1 MYHRGVDHEC
11 EPMRMRSSCVSRSG
25 KCTCITS
32 RQKNQPKMSLLLF
45 ASKQLNFTLRQST
58 SKSFVMKDSRK
69 ILTNQN
75 NDATGWQRR
84 MRHTK
89 SQQLKIELTH
99 YNLRDSD
106 AGNSRHTSYSIDSFR
121 NNQSQCLLCIVV
133 GVWLYFTDVLLTD
146 YSHDGW
152 MSRKTFSFEN
162 V

>member
-32 RQKNQPKMSLLLF
+32 RKKKSTKNVVIVVCVETIELH
-45 ASKQLNFTLRQST
+45 ASTIHLKIICTERLSQ
-58 SKSFVMKDSRK
+58 